1 MTGPRTQSWLSSATV
16 WLFTWLFV
24 VIRKKKG
31 RCGGGGGG
39 GGLLLEP
46 GTGVWEHGWSRGL
59 DLGERQVRAGGP
71 VGARGPGSGIG
82 SGPTCFVM

>member
-1 MTGPRTQSWLSSATV
+1 MV
-16 WLFTWLFV
+16 
-24 VIRKKKG
+24 
-31 RCGGGGGG
+31 